1 MARVVT
7 YAAGAAAA
15 LVVAGCASTSPVR
28 YVYQD
33 GQYGVIGIPE
43 NTSRWPTYYRERA
56 EDLMAVHFPDGFEI
70 VRAEEVVRGTRT
82 LTVEGT
88 NSAEI
93 LPQAPLDLVQL
104 GKIGRTSSRTRADAL
119 NIEECRIIYTRA
131 GTDAPAPDAQLGP
144 FALEPT
150 LTPGPYHDPNK
161 VDASPEDAKRVA
173 EHAPK

>member
-1 MARVVT
+1 MARVTT
-7 YAAGAAAA
+7 YAAIAAAA

-33 GQYGVIGIPE
+33 GQFGVIGIPE

-56 EDLMAVHFPDGFEI
+56 EELMAVHFPDGFEI

-82 LTVEGT
+82 LTVEGS

-104 GKIGRTSSRTRADAL
+104 GKIGRTSSRTRSDAL
-119 NIEECRIIYTRA
+119 NIEECRIIYTKA
-131 GTDAPAPDAQLGP
+131 DTDDPAADAQLGP
-144 FALEPT
+144 FAREPT
-150 LTPGPYHDPNK
+150 LSPGPYHDPNK
-161 VDASPEDAKRVA
+161 VADAQENADRVA
-173 EHAPK
+173 ENAPN